1 MNNNIFPL
9 PFWAHLVF
17 VILAFALFMVQYVRV
32 RKLYQ
37 ILMAAAVVVSMLIYV
52 NTSKLWIG
60 IVGAVEAVLLAASL
74 VSSIIQNHQ
83 AKAAATA
90 GKSIAETAEEDKQ

>member
-52 NTSKLWIG
+52 NTSSGL
-60 IVGAVEAVLLAASL
+60 VLSVLL
-74 VSSIIQNHQ
+74 
-83 AKAAATA
+83 
-90 GKSIAETAEEDKQ
+90 KQFF